1 MEPNNEELPPFN
13 PQDDGF
19 ISEFNKKVEQIN
31 STLHDVKN
39 SNERIKQINR
49 EYERATLS
57 SKEQGVY
64 FLEKSTGLK

>member
-1 MEPNNEELPPFN
+1 LEPNNEELPPFN

-31 STLHDVKN
+31 ST
-39 SNERIKQINR
+39 KQINR